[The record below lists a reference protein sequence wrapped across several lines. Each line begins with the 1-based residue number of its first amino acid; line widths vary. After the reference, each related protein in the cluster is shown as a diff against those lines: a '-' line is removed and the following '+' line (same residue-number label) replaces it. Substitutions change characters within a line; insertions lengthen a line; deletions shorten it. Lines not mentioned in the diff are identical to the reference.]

1 MPAKHPV
8 AFSAGWGVLSQACG
22 PGKVRRVRLNRCACS
37 VVGFP
42 WKVLSVRGEVEQAG
56 LFTSKALPEEPTL
69 EGKPSLVPMQRL
81 PFLLNYCR
89 EGFYL
94 LVYWAEI
101 SGRNILCDSGSH
113 KNANDL
119 KVH

>member
-22 PGKVRRVRLNRCACS
+22 PGKVRRVRLNRRACS

-69 EGKPSLVPMQRL
+69 EGEPSLVPMQRL
-81 PFLLNYCR
+81 PFLLNYCG